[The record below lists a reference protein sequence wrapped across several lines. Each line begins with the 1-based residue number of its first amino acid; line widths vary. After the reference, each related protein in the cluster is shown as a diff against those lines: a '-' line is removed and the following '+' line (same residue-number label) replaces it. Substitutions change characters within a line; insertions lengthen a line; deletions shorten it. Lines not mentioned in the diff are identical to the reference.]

1 MPEKIV
7 INTGPLIT
15 LERINAF
22 EIIGK
27 LPFEFIAPT
36 EVRWELDTG
45 VDVGHPRVN
54 PAWLHISKLQ
64 DPYPL
69 LRVPP

>member
-15 LERINAF
+15 MERIEAF
-22 EIIGK
+22 DTIGK

-36 EVRWELDTG
+36 EVRWELEAG
-45 VDVGHPRVN
+45 E
-54 PAWLHISKLQ
+54 
-64 DPYPL
+64 
-69 LRVPP
+69 